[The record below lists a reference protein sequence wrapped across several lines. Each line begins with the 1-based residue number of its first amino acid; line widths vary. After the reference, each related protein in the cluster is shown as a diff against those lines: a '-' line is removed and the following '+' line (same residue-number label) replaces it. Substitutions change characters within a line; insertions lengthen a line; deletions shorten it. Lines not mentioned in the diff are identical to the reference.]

1 MANAQSGPTVNV
13 QIPEALYK
21 QIEKLAKESDFS
33 SAEAYIVFVL
43 DEVANESDEVFTPE
57 EEEKVKERLRNLG
70 YL

>member
-1 MANAQSGPTVNV
+1 MANAQSEPAVNV

-21 QIEKLAKESDFS
+21 QIEKLADESDFS

-43 DEVANESDEVFTPE
+43 EEVANESDEVFTPE